1 MKNRK
6 DILINEAVEMIRDG
20 SLQISEYCRPFLEVC
35 KSHNDH
41 FKVWTHFNERQ
52 IEQDINLASSR
63 LVSKFG
69 DNSNLL
75 TELGEKES
83 GHARNLAGT
92 ETFPSIYGIPVA
104 VKDIV
109 DVGGLATGCGSP
121 IYEGKNA
128 PLYHVK
134 HADASVV
141 SRIKVMG
148 GIVIG
153 KQSRLNLLLFR
164 HQALKI
170 QVVSGELQGVHPV
183 DPQPLLLLAWYLWQ
197 LVHKQLVRLSGLHHI
212 AVW

>member
-1 MKNRK
+1 MKNLK
-6 DILINEAVEMIRDG
+6 DILINEAVGMIRDG

-92 ETFPSIYGIPVA
+92 ETFPSIYGVPVA

-109 DVGGLATGCGSP
+109 DVGGLATDVDLQFTR
-121 IYEGKNA
+121 EK
-128 PLYHVK
+128 
-134 HADASVV
+134 
-141 SRIKVMG
+141 M
-148 GIVIG
+148 
-153 KQSRLNLLLFR
+153 RLC
-164 HQALKI
+164 I
-170 QVVSGELQGVHPV
+170 M
-183 DPQPLLLLAWYLWQ
+183 
-197 LVHKQLVRLSGLHHI
+197 
-212 AVW
+212 